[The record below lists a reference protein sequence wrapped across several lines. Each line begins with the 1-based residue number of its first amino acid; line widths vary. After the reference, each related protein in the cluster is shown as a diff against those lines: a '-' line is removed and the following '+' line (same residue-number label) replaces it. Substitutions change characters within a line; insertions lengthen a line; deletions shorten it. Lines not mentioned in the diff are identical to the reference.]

1 MNNIVPIIPKL
12 FQKYIKKIFKEFT
25 TLSLKYL
32 KNIVIKDCSSASL
45 FPKKKILN
53 NSRFLSPKKVK
64 INIGDKIIKNKN
76 IATIKSLLNL
86 KLLKARKII
95 KNIIDEKIMMT
106 LNLWEKQGIK
116 IPNISTW
123 KLKKFV
129 FSIFWLKT
137 ITEMIKNSSE

>member
-1 MNNIVPIIPKL
+1 MNNIVPINPKF
-12 FQKYIKKIFKEFT
+12 FQKYIKKILKELT

-32 KNIVIKDCSSASL
+32 KNIMIKDCSGKSL
-45 FPKKKILN
+45 FPEKKIFN

-76 IATIKSLLNL
+76 IVISKSFLNL
-86 KLLKARKII
+86 KLLKNRKII
-95 KNIIDEKIMMT
+95 KKKIDEKIMMT

-123 KLKKFV
+123 RLKNFV

-137 ITEMIKNSSE
+137 ITDITKNSNE

>member
-25 TLSLKYL
+25 TPSLKYL

-106 LNLWEKQGIK
+106 LNL
-116 IPNISTW
+116 
-123 KLKKFV
+123 
-129 FSIFWLKT
+129 
-137 ITEMIKNSSE
+137 